1 VLSRMNNRCSNT
13 SFAKKLFEDHGT
25 FLRIIIGLHISNEF
39 DADDFFQELFL
50 FLTLKPLPRNIRSV
64 RGFLNKIVSDRVK
77 DFYRKKGRYSR
88 RISKYAEL
96 YRDRS
101 TSYSPDSSV
110 ISNEE
115 SNKVFDFIRRNLP
128 PKEAQAIMLRHKYNF
143 NNEEIAERMQI
154 NSRSASRYVSV
165 GMSKIRAMW
174 A

>member
-1 VLSRMNNRCSNT
+1 MKNESSNNRVVRE
-13 SFAKKLFEDHGT
+13 LFENHGA
-25 FLRIIIGLHISNEF
+25 FLRIIISLHISNEF

-50 FLTLKPLPRNIRSV
+50 FLTLKPIPKNIRSI
-64 RGFLNKIVSDRVK
+64 RGFLNKVVSDRVK
-77 DFYRKKGRYSR
+77 DFYRRKGRYSR
-88 RISKYAEL
+88 RISKYAEIC
-96 YRDRS
+96 RDYS

-115 SNKVFDFIRRNLP
+115 SNKVFDFISRNLP
-128 PKEAQAIMLRHKYNF
+128 PKEAQAVMLRHKYNF
-143 NNEEIAERMQI
+143 NNDEIAERMQI